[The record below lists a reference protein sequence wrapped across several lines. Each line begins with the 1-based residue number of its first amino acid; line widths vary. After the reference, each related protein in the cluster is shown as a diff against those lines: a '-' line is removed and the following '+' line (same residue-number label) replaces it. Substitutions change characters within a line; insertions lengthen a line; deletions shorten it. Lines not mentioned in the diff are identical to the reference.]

1 MRLLHLVIYSISLI
15 GMATSISAFSARRQA
30 EIKKSFSDNTK
41 NTIATA
47 VVVAATLFT
56 SQPSDAIL
64 VQNGGLVNNNINNG
78 LFHSQL
84 VAPAPS
90 SNIQTIN
97 TDASSSSTTLSIN
110 AFTSIELS
118 NSMANPMGEFKPETE
133 TGISPAF
140 STFGQWFFL
149 LYVVVSLLAGGKE
162 ILARIMKQVKDE

>member
-1 MRLLHLVIYSISLI
+1 MRLHLVILYFISLI
-15 GMATSISAFSARRQA
+15 GMASAFSARRQTA
-30 EIKKSFSDNTK
+30 IKQLSDSTK
-41 NTIATA
+41 NTITTA
-47 VVVAATLFT
+47 VVAATLLS

-64 VQNGGLVNNNINNG
+64 VQNGGLDNTINNK

-84 VAPAPS
+84 VAP

-97 TDASSSSTTLSIN
+97 TDASSSSTTSSIN

-162 ILARIMKQVKDE
+162 ILGRIMKQVKDE

>member
-1 MRLLHLVIYSISLI
+1 MRLLHLVIYFIISLV
-15 GMATSISAFSARRQA
+15 GMATAFSARRQA
-30 EIKKSFSDNTK
+30 EIKQLSDITK
-41 NTIATA
+41 NTVATA
-47 VVVAATLFT
+47 VVAATLFT

-64 VQNGGLVNNNINNG
+64 VQNGGLDNNG
-78 LFHSQL
+78 NNKLFHSQL
-84 VAPAPS
+84 VVPS
-90 SNIQTIN
+90 SNIQTIH
-97 TDASSSSTTLSIN
+97 TASSSSSSSTIN

-162 ILARIMKQVKDE
+162 ILGRIMKQVKDE

>member
-1 MRLLHLVIYSISLI
+1 MRLLHLFIYIISLI
-15 GMATSISAFSARRQA
+15 GMATSFSARRQA
-30 EIKKSFSDNTK
+30 AIKQLSDSTK
-41 NTIATA
+41 NAVATA
-47 VVVAATLFT
+47 VVAATLFT

-64 VQNGGLVNNNINNG
+64 VQNGGLDNNNNNK

-84 VAPAPS
+84 VASS

-97 TDASSSSTTLSIN
+97 TDASSSIN
-110 AFTSIELS
+110 AFTSSIELS

-140 STFGQWFFL
+140 STFGQYFFL

-162 ILARIMKQVKDE
+162 ILGRIMKQVKDE

>member
-30 EIKKSFSDNTK
+30 EIKLFSDNTK

-64 VQNGGLVNNNINNG
+64 VQNGGLVNNNINNE

-97 TDASSSSTTLSIN
+97 TDASSSSTLSIN

-118 NSMANPMGEFKPETE
+118 NSMTNPMGEFKPETE

-162 ILARIMKQVKDE
+162 ILRRIMKQVKDE

>member
-1 MRLLHLVIYSISLI
+1 MRLLHLVNVVSLI
-15 GMATSISAFSARRQA
+15 GMATAFSARRQA
-30 EIKKSFSDNTK
+30 EIKLFSDNTK
-41 NTIATA
+41 NTVATA
-47 VVVAATLFT
+47 VVAATLFT

-64 VQNGGLVNNNINNG
+64 VQNGGLDNNNSNNK

-84 VAPAPS
+84 VAPS

-97 TDASSSSTTLSIN
+97 TDASSTSSIN
-110 AFTSIELS
+110 AFTSSIELS

-140 STFGQWFFL
+140 SAFGQWFFL

-162 ILARIMKQVKDE
+162 ILGRIMKQVKDE

>member
-1 MRLLHLVIYSISLI
+1 MRLLHLVNFISLI
-15 GMATSISAFSARRQA
+15 GMATAFSARRQA
-30 EIKKSFSDNTK
+30 EIKLFSDGTK

-84 VAPAPS
+84 TAPAPS

-97 TDASSSSTTLSIN
+97 TDASTSSIN
-110 AFTSIELS
+110 AFTSSIELS

-149 LYVVVSLLAGGKE
+149 VYVVVSLLAGGKE
-162 ILARIMKQVKDE
+162 ILGRIMKQVKDE

>member
-1 MRLLHLVIYSISLI
+1 MRLLHLVNVVSLI
-15 GMATSISAFSARRQA
+15 GMATAFSARRQTA
-30 EIKKSFSDNTK
+30 IKQLSDNTK

-47 VVVAATLFT
+47 VAAATLFT

-64 VQNGGLVNNNINNG
+64 VQNGGLGNNSNNK

-84 VAPAPS
+84 VAPS

-97 TDASSSSTTLSIN
+97 TDASSLIN
-110 AFTSIELS
+110 AFTSSIELS

-140 STFGQWFFL
+140 STFGQYFFL

-162 ILARIMKQVKDE
+162 ILGRIMKQVKDE

>member
-1 MRLLHLVIYSISLI
+1 
-15 GMATSISAFSARRQA
+15 MATSFSARRQA
-30 EIKKSFSDNTK
+30 AIKQLSDSTK
-41 NTIATA
+41 NAVATA
-47 VVVAATLFT
+47 VVAATLFT

-64 VQNGGLVNNNINNG
+64 VQNGGLDNNSNNK

-84 VAPAPS
+84 VAPS

-97 TDASSSSTTLSIN
+97 TDASSSIN
-110 AFTSIELS
+110 AFTSSIELS

-162 ILARIMKQVKDE
+162 ILGRIMKQVKDE

>member
-1 MRLLHLVIYSISLI
+1 MRLLHLVIYFISLI
-15 GMATSISAFSARRQA
+15 GMATAFSARRQA
-30 EIKKSFSDNTK
+30 AIKQLSDSTK
-41 NTIATA
+41 NAVATA
-47 VVVAATLFT
+47 VVAATLFT

-64 VQNGGLVNNNINNG
+64 VQNGGLDNNNNNNK

-84 VAPAPS
+84 VAPS

-97 TDASSSSTTLSIN
+97 TDASSSIN
-110 AFTSIELS
+110 AFTSSIELS

-140 STFGQWFFL
+140 STFGQYFFL

-162 ILARIMKQVKDE
+162 ILGRIMKQVKDE

>member
-1 MRLLHLVIYSISLI
+1 MRLLHLVIYIISLI
-15 GMATSISAFSARRQA
+15 GMATSFSARRQTA
-30 EIKKSFSDNTK
+30 IKQLSDSTK
-41 NTIATA
+41 NTVATA
-47 VVVAATLFT
+47 VVAATLFT

-64 VQNGGLVNNNINNG
+64 VQNGGLDNNNNNK

-84 VAPAPS
+84 VASS

-97 TDASSSSTTLSIN
+97 TDASSSIN
-110 AFTSIELS
+110 AFTSSIELS

-140 STFGQWFFL
+140 STFGQYFFL

-162 ILARIMKQVKDE
+162 ILGRIMKQVKDE

>member
-1 MRLLHLVIYSISLI
+1 
-15 GMATSISAFSARRQA
+15 MATAFSARRQA
-30 EIKKSFSDNTK
+30 EIKLFSDNTK
-41 NTIATA
+41 NTLATA
-47 VVVAATLFT
+47 VVAATLFT
-56 SQPSDAIL
+56 SQPSDATL
-64 VQNGGLVNNNINNG
+64 VQNGAIYNNSNNKI
-78 LFHSQL
+78 FHSQL
-84 VAPAPS
+84 VAP

-97 TDASSSSTTLSIN
+97 TDASSSTSSIN

-162 ILARIMKQVKDE
+162 ILGRIMKQVKDE